1 MGDLFLLCSD
11 GLTTMLSDP
20 EILER
25 LRSSSRMEE
34 LCGRLV
40 RDANARGGFDNIS
53 VVLLRIESD
62 ADVDSDEETAAG
74 VD

>member
-1 MGDLFLLCSD
+1 MF
-11 GLTTMLSDP
+11 T
-20 EILER
+20 R